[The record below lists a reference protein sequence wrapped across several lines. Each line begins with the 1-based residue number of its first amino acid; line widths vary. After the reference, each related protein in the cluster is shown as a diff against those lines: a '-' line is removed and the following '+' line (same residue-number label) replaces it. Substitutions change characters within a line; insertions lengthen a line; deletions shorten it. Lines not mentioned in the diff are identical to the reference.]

1 KLEIARALAL
11 NPRLLLLDECF
22 SGLCHEEIKVIEDL
36 IRSIRDGGVSILL
49 IEHNMRV
56 AMGLSDRIVVLDHG
70 CKLAEG
76 TPAEISSNPDVIEAY
91 LGKGD
96 ESNVA

>member
-1 KLEIARALAL
+1 
-11 NPRLLLLDECF
+11 
-22 SGLCHEEIKVIEDL
+22 
-36 IRSIRDGGVSILL
+36 
-49 IEHNMRV
+49 MRV

-70 CKLAEG
+70 RKLAEG